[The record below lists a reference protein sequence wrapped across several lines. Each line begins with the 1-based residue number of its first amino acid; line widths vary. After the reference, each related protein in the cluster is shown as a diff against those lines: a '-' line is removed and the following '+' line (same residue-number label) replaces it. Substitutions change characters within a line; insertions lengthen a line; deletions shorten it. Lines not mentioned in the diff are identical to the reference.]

1 MKSNLFLGS
10 ISASLLALTQAALP
24 IVDLGYNVHQATLNS
39 SGSGYFN
46 FSNIRYAEPP
56 VGPLRFNPPVAPSG
70 RNTTVVSGG
79 NNVMCPQAHPAWSAD
94 ALKFLTAYLTGQN
107 ISSYT
112 NPTVTQTPAMM
123 NLSSVMMPD
132 SQTSE
137 DCLFLDVIVP
147 EKVFNAKRN
156 KTTNGYHGVSCQ
168 PGQNCTVHAGAPVL
182 VWIYGGGYTGGSKT
196 SEGNPASLI
205 SRSVENNGEGV
216 VYVAM
221 NYRLGLFGWLA
232 GNENVTANV
241 GLLDQKLAL
250 DWIQDNISLFG
261 GDPSRVTVMGESAGG
276 GSIMH
281 HITSYAGMGSVPFQ
295 RAISQSPAFE
305 PVIPEQSEALFSQVL
320 GNASE
325 LTNRTVSTADDLR
338 ALSFES
344 LFTLNAMLVG
354 LSNYGL
360 FSFGPVIDPT
370 PGSYVPDIP
379 IRLIANGSYHNV
391 SIMVGH
397 NSNEGIYFTPPS
409 IQTQEES
416 IRTFSILFPGANEST
431 ISTIVDDL
439 YPPVYNG
446 TYGYKNVIDRTSL
459 VISNFLV
466 TCNSYYLTKTLPSSY
481 GYIFQVPPGLHGQDI
496 AYTFFNGDSSTLNDG
511 VVVNTTVATA
521 FQRYLTSFAMTGL
534 PVAEGVPDFTM
545 YGDNSTVS
553 SISSRVFSI
562 PEIGEH
568 IVDPGAMEKQCRF
581 WAEAPYYNMPMHDGW
596 STDSH

>member
-1 MKSNLFLGS
+1 MKSNLLLGG

-24 IVDLGYNVHQATLNS
+24 VVDLGYTVHQATLNS

-46 FSNIRYAEPP
+46 FSNIRYGEPP

-70 RNTTVVSGG
+70 RNATVVSGG
-79 NNVMCPQAHPAWSAD
+79 ENVMCPQAGPAWAAD
-94 ALKFLTAYLTGQN
+94 ALKFVTAYLTGQN
-107 ISSYT
+107 LSNYT
-112 NPTVTQTPAMM
+112 NPTMIQTPAIM
-123 NLSSVMMPD
+123 NLSSVIMPD

-147 EKVFNAKRN
+147 EKVFNVT
-156 KTTNGYHGVSCQ
+156 KTNTTSGYHEVSCQ
-168 PGQNCTVHAGAPVL
+168 PGQNCTVYAGAPVL

-205 SRSVENNGEGV
+205 SRSVENDGEGV

-241 GLLDQKLAL
+241 GLLDQRLAL
-250 DWIQDNISLFG
+250 DWVQDNIYLFG

-295 RAISQSPAFE
+295 QAIPQSPAFQ

-325 LTNRTVSTADDLR
+325 LSNMTVSTADDLR

-344 LFTLNAMLVG
+344 LFALNAILVG
-354 LSNYGL
+354 VSAYGL

-397 NSNEGIYFTPPS
+397 TSNEGILFTPPF

-416 IRTFSILFPGANEST
+416 IELFSLLFPGANEST

-446 TYGYKNVIDRTSL
+446 TYGYKNAIDRTSL
-459 VISNFLV
+459 AVSNFLV
-466 TCNSYYLTKTLPSSY
+466 TCNSYYLAKTLPSSY
-481 GYIFQVPPGLHGQDI
+481 GYIFQAPPGLHGQDI
-496 AYTFFNGDSSTLNDG
+496 AYTFFNGDNSTLNEG
-511 VVVNTTVATA
+511 AVVNTTVATA

-553 SISSRVFSI
+553 SISSHVIFI

-568 IVDPGAMEKQCRF
+568 IVDPGAMEEQCQL
-581 WAEAPYYNMPMHDGW
+581 WAEAPYYNTPMEDGW
-596 STDSH
+596 YTYSD